1 MQANAYSKYALRDL
15 HEAISLID
23 RKINHYSHFASFA
36 SPEDR
41 ECILK
46 KLSHKRAALA
56 KAVIV
61 LTGLGVSYALR
72 PPSPA
77 IIHLVKSR
85 RKSLASDEEESVN
98 VPRRKRP

>member
-15 HEAISLID
+15 HESISLID
-23 RKINHYSHFASFA
+23 RKINHYSHFAAFA

-41 ECILK
+41 ECVLK

-61 LTGLGVSYALR
+61 LTGLGVSYAVR
-72 PPSPA
+72 TPSPSD
-77 IIHLVKSR
+77 IQLIKSR
-85 RKSLASDEEESVN
+85 RKSPASSKG
-98 VPRRKRP
+98 RKL

>member
-15 HEAISLID
+15 HEAISLVD
-23 RKINHYSHFASFA
+23 RKITHYRNVATFA

-41 ECILK
+41 ECVLK

-61 LTGLGVSYALR
+61 LTGLGVSYAAR
-72 PPSPA
+72 TPSPSM
-77 IIHLVKSR
+77 IHLVKSR
-85 RKSLASDEEESVN
+85 RKSLASDKEETVKE
-98 VPRRKRP
+98 PRKKRP